1 MQILIVE
8 DEARVSRFIARGLT
22 AEGHRCVEVDSVPA
36 AWVQIR
42 NAEFDLVILDRM
54 LHDQDGIDFCRMVR
68 AQGIG
73 VPVLMLTALDAVE
86 ERVDGLR
93 AGADDYLGK
102 PFDFEELIAR
112 VDSLGRRRERAS
124 EPALLEAGSIRLDG
138 RARRAWSGD
147 SELELTTLEFDLLR
161 TLVTHQGA
169 ALSRERI
176 LSAVW
181 GQTEDPLTNI
191 VDVYIG
197 RLRRKLAAA
206 GGGAAIE
213 TVRGVGYRL
222 G

>member
-8 DEARVSRFIARGLT
+8 DEARVSRFIARGLS
-22 AEGHRCVEVDSVPA
+22 AEGHRCVEVDAVPA
-36 AWVQIR
+36 AWEQLR
-42 NAEFDLVILDRM
+42 HAECDLVILDRM
-54 LHDQDGIDFCRMVR
+54 LRDQDGIDFCRALR
-68 AQGIG
+68 AQGIDL
-73 VPVLMLTALDAVE
+73 PVLMLTALDAVD

-112 VDSLGRRRERAS
+112 VESLGRRRERPS
-124 EPALLEAGSIRLDG
+124 EAESLQAGAVRLDS

-147 SELELTTLEFDLLR
+147 TELELTALEFDLLR

-206 GGGAAIE
+206 GGGALIE

>member
-8 DEARVSRFIARGLT
+8 DEARVSRFIARGLS
-22 AEGHRCVEVDSVPA
+22 AEGHRCVEVDTAPA
-36 AWVQIR
+36 AWEQLR
-42 NAEFDLVILDRM
+42 HAECDLVILDRM
-54 LHDQDGIDFCRMVR
+54 LQDQDGIDFCRALR
-68 AQGIG
+68 AQGID

-112 VDSLGRRRERAS
+112 VESLGRSRRRPS
-124 EPALLEAGSIRLDG
+124 EPELLQAGAVRLDS

-147 SELELTTLEFDLLR
+147 TELELTALEFDLLR

-206 GGGAAIE
+206 GGDALIE

-222 G
+222 E